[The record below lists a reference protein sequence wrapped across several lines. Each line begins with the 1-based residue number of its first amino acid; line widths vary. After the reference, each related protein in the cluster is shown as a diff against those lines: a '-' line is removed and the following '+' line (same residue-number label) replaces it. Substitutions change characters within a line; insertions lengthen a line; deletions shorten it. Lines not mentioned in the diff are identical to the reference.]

1 MWQWKHQISFLLAF
15 RYLPPSSLSQSISCC
30 SGRPLSSFF
39 LCVCKPQGICP
50 CLGSPSCWSLRKVGP
65 YNDSPEGIQ
74 GQVLRGLGLGS
85 THWGSIRMSILGR
98 SSHAFILVPINI
110 HFTMVANNWP
120 LLIEQLR
127 EDRALSSIFIPTSRL
142 NRLSRAWQ
150 CLGLLT

>member
-1 MWQWKHQISFLLAF
+1 MPSLIQLSGVLAFCEAITFLFLLLQHQQKCDNENIRSVSFQHSAIF
-15 RYLPPSSLSQSISCC
+15 LPALYHSPSLVAQ
-30 SGRPLSSFF
+30 GDLSSFF
-39 LCVCKPQGICP
+39 FCVCKPQGICP

-110 HFTMVANNWP
+110 HFTMVASN
-120 LLIEQLR
+120 
-127 EDRALSSIFIPTSRL
+127 
-142 NRLSRAWQ
+142 
-150 CLGLLT
+150 